1 MGAIE
6 EMNYAYRNPS
16 MRDRVSPDR
25 RIVEAFL
32 KSSKVNNPQVFE
44 SFELWAS
51 MSKERNQILPIIN
64 NFKKQVIEKDSNIM
78 TK

>member
-16 MRDRVSPDR
+16 MRDRVSPDK
-25 RIVEAFL
+25 RIMEAFL

-44 SFELWAS
+44 RFELWAS
-51 MSKERNQILPIIN
+51 MSKEKDQILPVLN